1 MSAHAPE
8 EGGPGTRGAQGRGG
22 TEGSSHCESQ
32 AAFFKGLSDPIRLRL
47 LRVLQREELN
57 VQELCQVLGLAQSRV
72 SRHLGVLRSVG
83 LVSDRREGTKV
94 FYALAEL
101 PESLGSVRGYLEELG
116 ATDHPDLDRLEDT
129 LRSRT
134 RFAQAFADQ
143 TAAEWDEIGRLL
155 HSPSATMLSLANL
168 APRGLALADLGTGTG
183 LLLPFL
189 SALGD
194 HVWAVDQSAE
204 MLGRARQRCQDLRIR
219 NVTFLHTSMEELGD
233 ELPPCDG
240 LLMHFVMHQVARPHA
255 LLRRLGAF
263 LKPAGRVV
271 IVDRVQHQDEQAKT
285 AFGSVWLGFS
295 NEQLARWVHDAALT
309 DFVWLPL
316 AETGAAQAS
325 QFDAFI
331 ACAQKG
337 GECGERP
344 VVPTSVGGRA

>member
-1 MSAHAPE
+1 MCAHEP
-8 EGGPGTRGAQGRGG
+8 EGGVPGARGGQGRRSGDG
-22 TEGSSHCESQ
+22 LSHCESQ
-32 AAFFKGLSDPIRLRL
+32 AALFKGLSDPIRLRL

-57 VQELCQVLGLAQSRV
+57 VQELCQVLDLAQPRV
-72 SRHLGVLRSVG
+72 SRHLSVLRSVG

-94 FYALAEL
+94 FYALSEL
-101 PESLGSVRGYLEELG
+101 PESLESFREYLEELG
-116 ATDHPDLDRLEDT
+116 GTDHPDLERLEDI

-155 HSPSATMLSLANL
+155 HSPPATMLSLANL
-168 APRGLALADLGTGTG
+168 APRGLTLVDLGTGTG

-204 MLGRARQRCQDLRIR
+204 MLRRARQRCQDLRIR
-219 NVTFLHTSMEELGD
+219 NVTFLHTSMEQLGA
-233 ELPPCDG
+233 ELPTCDG
-240 LLMHFVMHQVARPHA
+240 LLMHFVLHQVARPHA
-255 LLRRLGAF
+255 LLRRLASF
-263 LKPAGRVV
+263 LKPRGRIV

-295 NEQLARWVHDAALT
+295 REQLERWVHDAALT
-309 DFVWLPL
+309 AFMWHPL
-316 AETGAAQAS
+316 AETGAAQTS

-331 ACAQKG
+331 ACAQN
-337 GECGERP
+337 GEDSDARP
-344 VVPTSVGGRA
+344 AVPVGAARP